1 MAGVGYVFSVS
12 REHVNQADSHRER
25 AGLDATFPS
34 ILIINTSIKNGR
46 SLEEKDQPVAPEQVK
61 HAKHLGILVLR
72 TLDLLRLLGVYK
84 RGTITRDEVLR
95 LLATVSG
102 WLRVTDERA
111 EIVES

>member
-12 REHVNQADSHRER
+12 REQVNQADSHRER

-34 ILIINTSIKNGR
+34 ILIINTNIKNAR
-46 SLEEKDQPVAPEQVK
+46 SLDEKDKPVAPDQVR

-72 TLDLLRLLGVYK
+72 TLDLLRLLGLYK
-84 RGTITRDEVLR
+84 WGTITRDEVLR
-95 LLATVSG
+95 LLTTGAG

-111 EIVES
+111 QRVES